1 MMKLHTKS
9 RDGKLY
15 EAYAIYENELVT
27 VLKGSKINRK
37 SNATAETKRSAEML
51 RMNNDLF
58 DDNDILQ
65 ENVTFKSLS
74 TAATFVT
81 GRVAN
86 GMIVWKTDDGK
97 YVKFS
102 LGKGGK

>member
-15 EAYAIYENELVT
+15 EAEAVYEAGSVT
-27 VLKGSKINRK
+27 VLRGSRINRS
-37 SNATAETKRSAEML
+37 SNATAEIKRSAEEL
-51 RMNNDLF
+51 RMNDELF
-58 DDNDILQ
+58 DDSGLLKEDI
-65 ENVTFKSLS
+65 TFKSLS

-86 GMIVWKTDDGK
+86 GMIVWKTEDGK

>member
-1 MMKLHTKS
+1 MKLHTKS

-15 EAYAIYENELVT
+15 EANAIYENGVVT

-37 SNATAETKRSAEML
+37 SNTTAEIKRTAETL

-58 DDNDILQ
+58 VDDILK
-65 ENVTFKSLS
+65 EDVTFNSLS

>member
-1 MMKLHTKS
+1 MKLHTKS
-9 RDGKLY
+9 RDEKLY
-15 EAYAIYENELVT
+15 EANAVLEDGTVT

-37 SNATAETKRSAEML
+37 NNTTAETKRTAETI
-51 RMNNDLF
+51 RMNNELF
-58 DDNDILQ
+58 DDNDILK
-65 ENVTFKSLS
+65 EDVVFKSLS

>member
-1 MMKLHTKS
+1 MKLHTKS

-15 EAYAIYENELVT
+15 EAYAIYENESVT
-27 VLKGSKINRK
+27 VLKGSKINRN
-37 SNATAETKRSAEML
+37 SNATVEIKRTAETL
-51 RMNNDLF
+51 RMNDDLF
-58 DDNDILQ
+58 DDNDVLKDNII
-65 ENVTFKSLS
+65 FKSLS

-97 YVKFS
+97 YVKFF

>member
-1 MMKLHTKS
+1 MKLHTKS
-9 RDGKLY
+9 RDEKLY
-15 EAYAIYENELVT
+15 EANAVLEDGT
-27 VLKGSKINRK
+27 DAVLKGSKINRK
-37 SNATAETKRSAEML
+37 SNTTAETI
-51 RMNNDLF
+51 RMNNELF
-58 DDNDILQ
+58 DDNDILK
-65 ENVTFKSLS
+65 EDVVFKSLS